1 MTGNH
6 HQELDL
12 TIGSL
17 VRPRGVL
24 KSISLWDG
32 RRMKNENRVVFRNV
46 VMGHLTGSGVV
57 VDVVGDKAY
66 VMTPPAFGWTYS
78 RNLCEVER

>member
-1 MTGNH
+1 
-6 HQELDL
+6 
-12 TIGSL
+12 
-17 VRPRGVL
+17 
-24 KSISLWDG
+24 
-32 RRMKNENRVVFRNV
+32 MKNENRVVFRNV